1 MNNTLYVPCKAII
14 NTAATANISL
24 YNILS
29 MSIGFT
35 VTAALSWSNQ
45 NRRQK
50 YFLKMSASL

>member
-35 VTAALSWSNQ
+35 VTAALSWPIEQSKPPPKIFSENEC
-45 NRRQK
+45 
-50 YFLKMSASL
+50 